1 MANQGLA
8 SVAHNR
14 QPAPLRARATSSNRN
29 NTSFKIA
36 HNSLIINSKPNSNR
50 NSNAPKW
57 GFEGHP
63 ARATNHD
70 SPVTGHNSQ
79 STDHYSPI
87 APFASRTV
95 SPGTNHTPFPAMSHC
110 YNHPAN
116 ASSHSSL
123 TTSHCLFTARVPQFT
138 NHHSPIAN
146 QANHTPF
153 PPMSQCYIAANH
165 PKINRKPRRL
175 ETVVSHRK
183 QTPETPINRQLSA
196 TSISPIFTPD
206 FSRSTSARC
215 NIVPMLELDSA
226 LDFFAEFDADFFAA
240 LPARPG
246 IFLLEMHESGAQP
259 YLARTADIRRAAERL
274 LSRPETLSK
283 ALNLREVTRRIRYRV
298 TGSKFEQSFA
308 YYENARAYFPR
319 RYRDLMRLRPPAM
332 LKVNLRNPYPRC
344 YVTRRIRGDES
355 FYFGPFASRRLA
367 EDFSEGFLDL
377 FKTRRCQIKIRRDPD
392 YPGCMYSEMK
402 MCLAPCFAGCT
413 KEEYDVEV
421 GRVLET
427 LETSGAALTE
437 ELARER
443 EAASSAL
450 DFERAAALH
459 KRLDKV
465 SAALRGMPDIARRIE
480 ELDVVILQ
488 RAVEHQTIAV
498 FPVRGG
504 LLDEPLFL
512 RFAEISSE
520 PRSVE
525 AILKDKLEAEPAL
538 EEDPAK
544 AETQTR
550 AETEEQQSSAPPETA
565 PTEISPPDTAKGWR
579 SRYGLRSAP
588 PELPEHLSLLARW
601 FYSKPREGEILFRDK
616 VWPYRRMLRA
626 CSRLLTGPQPAKIP
640 PHPAQ

>member
-1 MANQGLA
+1 
-8 SVAHNR
+8 
-14 QPAPLRARATSSNRN
+14 
-29 NTSFKIA
+29 
-36 HNSLIINSKPNSNR
+36 
-50 NSNAPKW
+50 
-57 GFEGHP
+57 
-63 ARATNHD
+63 
-70 SPVTGHNSQ
+70 
-79 STDHYSPI
+79 
-87 APFASRTV
+87 
-95 SPGTNHTPFPAMSHC
+95 
-110 YNHPAN
+110 
-116 ASSHSSL
+116 
-123 TTSHCLFTARVPQFT
+123 
-138 NHHSPIAN
+138 
-146 QANHTPF
+146 
-153 PPMSQCYIAANH
+153 
-165 PKINRKPRRL
+165 
-175 ETVVSHRK
+175 
-183 QTPETPINRQLSA
+183 
-196 TSISPIFTPD
+196 
-206 FSRSTSARC
+206 
-215 NIVPMLELDSA
+215 MLELDSA
-226 LDFFAEFDADFFAA
+226 LDYFPEFDSDFFAA

-246 IFLLEMHESGAQP
+246 IFLLEMHEAGAQP

-283 ALNLREVTRRIRYRV
+283 ALNLREVTRRIRYRI
-298 TGSKFEQSFA
+298 TGSKFEQSLA
-308 YYENARAYFPR
+308 YYENARFYFPR

-344 YVTRRIRGDES
+344 YVTRRIRGDEG

-427 LETSGAALTE
+427 LETSGASLTE
-437 ELARER
+437 DLARER

-465 SAALRGMPDIARRIE
+465 SAALRAMPDIARRIE

-488 RAVEHQTIAV
+488 RAAEHQTIAV
-498 FPVRGG
+498 FPVRSG

-525 AILKDKLEAEPAL
+525 AILKEKLESDLAIDDEDAAKSEAPA
-538 EEDPAK
+538 
-544 AETQTR
+544 R
-550 AETEEQQSSAPPETA
+550 AETDEQQSSVPPLAATA
-565 PTEISPPDTAKGWR
+565 ESVPPRSAKDWR
-579 SRYGLRSAP
+579 ARYGLRSAP

-626 CSRLLTGPQPAKIP
+626 CSRLLAGPQPTKVP
-640 PHPAQ
+640 PHPSSEPPPQSQ